1 MIRGQET
8 GEIIP
13 FPVLILPFPVF
24 KAILDLLVKVS
35 GWMEQ
40 MGIRLTSASTGVRVE
55 VGAELGK
62 NNFSPWKKFQF
73 LREKI
78 LQREEIQ

>member
-1 MIRGQET
+1 MIGVQEA

-40 MGIRLTSASTGVRVE
+40 MGIRLTSASSGVGVE
-55 VGAELGK
+55 VGAELG
-62 NNFSPWKKFQF
+62 N
-73 LREKI
+73 I
-78 LQREEIQ
+78 L

>member
-1 MIRGQET
+1 MKFRCKSFKHFVKNLFLIGVQEA

-40 MGIRLTSASTGVRVE
+40 MGIRLTSASSGVGVE
-55 VGAELGK
+55 VGAELG
-62 NNFSPWKKFQF
+62 N
-73 LREKI
+73 I
-78 LQREEIQ
+78 L